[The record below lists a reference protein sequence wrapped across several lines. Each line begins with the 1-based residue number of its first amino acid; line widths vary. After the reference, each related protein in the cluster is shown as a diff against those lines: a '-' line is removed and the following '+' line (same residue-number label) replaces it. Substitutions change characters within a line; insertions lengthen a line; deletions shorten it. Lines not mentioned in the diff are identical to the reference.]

1 MRERPYFPL
10 IIYIL
15 TKGDTDV
22 EERIIDLKECRKKT
36 DPKITKSEIVKMI
49 AKQSGLTRDQ
59 VRECFSTYVRIIESF
74 ARMDN
79 VPETLKIEF
88 PDLGYFHMTQK
99 AGAKKGDVFNMPTL
113 RRNENGD
120 MVSKKTQYVIEED
133 RPDYQEMK
141 FKVYKSTAKSIREL
155 SEERWRKQNEVE

>member
-1 MRERPYFPL
+1 M
-10 IIYIL
+10 
-15 TKGDTDV
+15 

-36 DPKITKSEIVKMI
+36 DPKITKTEVIKLI
-49 AKQSGLTRDQ
+49 AKQSDLTQDQ
-59 VRECFSTYVRIIESF
+59 VRECFSTYVRIIENF

-79 VPETLKIEF
+79 VPENLKIEF

-120 MVSKKTQYVIEED
+120 MITRKTQYIIEED
-133 RPDYQEMK
+133 RPDYQEMR
-141 FKVYKSTAKSIREL
+141 FKVYGSASKSIRAL
-155 SEERWRKQNEVE
+155 SEERWRKQHEVK

>member
-1 MRERPYFPL
+1 M
-10 IIYIL
+10 
-15 TKGDTDV
+15 

-36 DPKITKSEIVKMI
+36 DPKITKKEVIRLI
-49 AKQSGLTRDQ
+49 AKQSGLTQDQ
-59 VRECFSTYVRIIESF
+59 VRECFSTYVRIIENF
-74 ARMDN
+74 ARMEN
-79 VPETLKIEF
+79 IPENLKIEF

-99 AGAKKGDVFNMPTL
+99 KGAKAGDVFNMPTL

-133 RPDYQEMK
+133 RPDYQEMR

-155 SEERWRKQNEVE
+155 SEERWLKERGKK